1 MGELKVNHTTI
12 DDRNFL
18 AWLTLA
24 MIGASLWLFQ
34 PYIHYLLVAA
44 VLALATSH
52 LFNAFN
58 SILSGRR
65 NQGFI
70 HRHRDIISSLIL
82 TSLFLVMIFAPLLYF
97 VSVAY
102 DQVASFNIEQIKAT
116 LVEMVD
122 QAMEYLD
129 KIPVLK
135 EPLDN
140 IRKEGLSFL
149 SGPALDASLDTAKGL
164 VTGVSGLLGQ
174 IIWILLF
181 YFLCNAYGRSILQ
194 YMAELL
200 PMSYEHEKYLYR
212 ECTGTVAVV
221 FYGTLFNMVAQ
232 GLAFGLLMVFVGDY
246 NPMYLGALAG
256 FCSVIPI
263 IGAALVYIP
272 VVALE
277 LFAGNILNGVI
288 ILAFAWIVM
297 GFFIDNI
304 LRMFFIVFLK
314 KLFGFEYTMNE
325 ILTLLAILAGI
336 STIGF
341 WGLIIGPSILAL
353 TLAAANLY
361 SSGSIKKTVETTD
374 P

>member
-1 MGELKVNHTTI
+1 MNHKTI
-12 DDRNFL
+12 DDRKFL
-18 AWLTLA
+18 GWLTLA
-24 MIGASLWLFQ
+24 MIGASLWLFKA
-34 PYIHYLLVAA
+34 YIHYILVAA

-52 LFNAFN
+52 LFSAFN
-58 SILSGRR
+58 SLLSSR
-65 NQGFI
+65 NERGFL
-70 HRHRDIISSLIL
+70 HRHREIISSLIL

-102 DQVASFNIEQIKAT
+102 DQVASLDMNQIKKT
-116 LVEMVD
+116 LTEMVD
-122 QAMEYLD
+122 KTMEYLD
-129 KIPVLK
+129 GVPLLK

-149 SGPALDASLDTAKGL
+149 SGPALDASVDTAKGL

-181 YFLCNAYGRSILQ
+181 YFLCNAYGKPILR
-194 YMAELL
+194 YLAELV
-200 PMSYEHEKYLYR
+200 PMSYEHEQYLYR

-221 FYGTLFNMVAQ
+221 FYGTLFNMVVQ
-232 GLAFGLLMVFVGDY
+232 GFAFGLLMVFVGDY
-246 NPMYLGALAG
+246 NPAYLGVLAG

-263 IGAALVYIP
+263 VGAALVYIP

-277 LFAGNILNGVI
+277 LFAGNVLNAII

-304 LRMFFIVFLK
+304 LRMLFIVFLK

-336 STIGF
+336 AAIGF

-361 SSGSIKKTVETTD
+361 SSGSLESQPDQTE